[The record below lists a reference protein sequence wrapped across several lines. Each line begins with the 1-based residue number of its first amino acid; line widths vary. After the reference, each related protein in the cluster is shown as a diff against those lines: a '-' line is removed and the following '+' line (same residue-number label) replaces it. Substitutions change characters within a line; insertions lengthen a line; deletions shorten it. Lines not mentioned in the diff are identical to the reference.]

1 MLKKSLKVLGALLA
15 GLLLIAAV
23 FVTNLVAFRPFS
35 LNLFYEK
42 IFVSFLLDNPE
53 LLTQIGIAEQF
64 GYRKHNAHLNDE
76 SQAKVDRDFA
86 LWRGYLA
93 DLKSYDPASQT
104 PAQRLSTRVL
114 TWFIESQL
122 EGERF
127 KLHNYPV
134 NQLFGVQS
142 NTPDFLI
149 NQHRLQDRRG
159 AEDFLSRL
167 GEVARKFDQVQ
178 EGLVLRE
185 QKGIVPPRFVIERV
199 LVEMR
204 GFANQPVTQ
213 NPLYKHF
220 AEKVGLL
227 GGLSDT
233 DKQALFTRCAHLL
246 TSGVVPAYGKLITF
260 FEGQLGRATT
270 DDGVWKLPDGEAF
283 YAWAL
288 RSETT
293 TRLTPQQV
301 HDLGLAEVARIEAQ
315 MRTILAAQS
324 QSQSQ
329 SQTQPDET
337 PGQAMARLAR
347 DPRFLYPNTDEGR
360 SAALA
365 DYRQLVQ
372 QQMLSSREV
381 IGLSPKAPMEVK
393 RIPEFKEK
401 TAPGAYYNPPAMD
414 GSRPGVFYANLRNM
428 NEVPKFG
435 MRTLAV
441 HEGVPGHHFQ
451 IALAQEQTGGPTFR
465 KVLPF
470 TAYAE
475 GWALYAEWLGAEM
488 GLYKEDPFGD
498 LGRLQ
503 AEMFRAVRLVVDTGL
518 HAQRWPRQQAIDY
531 MLAKTGMPAGDVVAE
546 IERYIV
552 SPGQACAYK
561 VGMLSI
567 QAARQRAEKALGATW
582 DVSAK
587 KAFHDVV
594 LGGGALPL
602 EVLDEQVDAWV
613 KTRM

>member
-1 MLKKSLKVLGALLA
+1 MLKKSLKALGALLA
-15 GLLLIAAV
+15 VVL
-23 FVTNLVAFRPFS
+23 LVATIFIGNLTMFRPFS

-42 IFVSFLLDNPE
+42 IFVIFLLDNPE

-76 SQAKVDRDFA
+76 SEAKADRDFA
-86 LWRGYLA
+86 RWRGYLA
-93 DLKSYDPASQT
+93 DLKAYDPASQST
-104 PAQRLSTRVL
+104 SQRLSTRVL
-114 TWFIESQL
+114 TWFIESQV

-149 NQHRLQDRRG
+149 NQHQIQDLRG

-167 GEVARKFDQVQ
+167 GEVGRKFGQVQ

-199 LVEMR
+199 LTEMR
-204 GFANQPVTQ
+204 GFANQPAAQ

-220 AEKVGLL
+220 AEKVTALKTV
-227 GGLSDT
+227 SDS
-233 DKQALFTRCAHLL
+233 DKQALLGRCTQAL
-246 TSGVVPAYGKLITF
+246 TGVVVPAYGKLIVF
-260 FEGQLGRATT
+260 FEAQLTRASS

-283 YAWAL
+283 YGWAL
-288 RSETT
+288 RNQTT
-293 TRLTPQQV
+293 SRMTPAQL
-301 HDLGLAEVARIEAQ
+301 HALGVAEVARIETQMAAILSAQ
-315 MRTILAAQS
+315 LQLQAG
-324 QSQSQ
+324 
-329 SQTQPDET
+329 ET
-337 PGQAMARLAR
+337 TAQAMSRLAK
-347 DPRFLYPNTDEGR
+347 DPRFLYPNNDAGR
-360 SAALA
+360 QAALS
-365 DYRQLVQ
+365 DYAKMVEQQLQ
-372 QQMLSSREV
+372 SSKQV
-381 IGLSPKAPMEVK
+381 IGLSPKSPMEVK

-428 NEVPKFG
+428 EEVPKFG

-451 IALAQEQTGGPTFR
+451 IALAQEQRGGPTFR

-475 GWALYAEWLGAEM
+475 GWALYAEWLGSEM
-488 GLYKEDPFGD
+488 GLYKDDPFGD

-503 AEMFRAVRLVVDTGL
+503 AELFRAVRLVVDTGI
-518 HAQRWPRQQAIDY
+518 HAQRWTRQQAIDY
-531 MLAKTGMPAGDVVAE
+531 MLNKTGMPSGDVVAE

-567 QAARQRAEKALGATW
+567 QAARQRAEKALGAKW
-582 DVSAK
+582 NADAI

-594 LGGGALPL
+594 LGSGSLPL
-602 EVLDEQVDAWV
+602 EVLDELVDAWI
-613 KTRM
+613 KTRV

>member
-1 MLKKSLKVLGALLA
+1 MLKKSLKVLGALFA
-15 GLLLIAAV
+15 VLLLVAAV

-42 IFVSFLLDNPE
+42 IFITFLLDSPE

-76 SQAKVDRDFA
+76 SQAKADRDFA

-104 PAQRLSTRVL
+104 PSQRLSTRVL
-114 TWFIESQL
+114 TWFIESQV

-167 GEVARKFDQVQ
+167 AEVGRKFDQVQ
-178 EGLVLRE
+178 AGLVLRE
-185 QKGIVPPRFVIERV
+185 QQGIVPPRFVIERV
-199 LVEMR
+199 LTEMR
-204 GFANQPVTQ
+204 GFANQPTTQ

-220 AEKVGLL
+220 AEKVAALAGV
-227 GGLSDT
+227 SDA
-233 DKQALFTRCAHLL
+233 DKQALLTRCTQLL
-246 TSGVVPAYGKLITF
+246 SSGVVPAYGKLITF
-260 FEGQLGRATT
+260 FESQLGRATT

-288 RSETT
+288 RSQTT
-293 TRLTPQQV
+293 TRMTPQQV
-301 HDLGLAEVARIEAQ
+301 HELGLAEVARIEAQ

-324 QSQSQ
+324 QLL
-329 SQTQPDET
+329 PAET
-337 PGQAMARLAR
+337 PGQAIARLAK
-347 DPRFLYPNTDEGR
+347 DPRFLYPNNDEGR

-365 DYRQLVQ
+365 DYSKMVQ
-372 QQMLSSREV
+372 QHMRSSRDV
-381 IGLSPKAPMEVK
+381 IGLSPKSAMEVK

-451 IALAQEQTGGPTFR
+451 IALAQEQSGGPTFR

-475 GWALYAEWLGAEM
+475 GWALYAEWLGAVM
-488 GLYKEDPFGD
+488 GLYKDDPFGD

-531 MLAKTGMPAGDVVAE
+531 MLAKTGMSAGDVVAE

-561 VGMLSI
+561 LGMLSI
-567 QAARQRAEKALGATW
+567 QAARQRAEKALGVKW
-582 DVSAK
+582 DVAAK

-613 KTRM
+613 QTRL